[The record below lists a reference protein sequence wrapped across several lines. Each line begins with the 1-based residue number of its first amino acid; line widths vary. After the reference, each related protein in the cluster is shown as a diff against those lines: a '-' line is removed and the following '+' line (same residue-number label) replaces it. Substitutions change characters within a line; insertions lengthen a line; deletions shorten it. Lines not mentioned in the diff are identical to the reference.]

1 MKNSKRFLALLLVM
15 VMVLTLPV
23 YALADDTDG
32 DDGSPVEN
40 VSNGKGHGRQK
51 PAKALKP
58 LIKARKDEVEAAKDQ
73 LEQEIDELEAL
84 FEAAE
89 ESGDAELAEQLRQQ
103 LQEKKTLH
111 LNYKVQMKE
120 LIGQMQLTMRSKY
133 TEEEID
139 RIRTIAEELGQDPEL
154 FVLPVEN
161 VISRKA
167 NLKFDTP
174 PVIKGNRMLIPVRAI
189 VEGFGAEVT
198 WDQDTQTVTIVKDD
212 KEIVITLGNYTVSVN
227 GEEQEIDVPAQLL
240 CNRTYVPLR
249 FLIQNFGLN
258 IKWDDD
264 THTVDIDDGQ
274 DEPDDEEDLEEEEE
288 EDPTDEEEL
297 DEEPTDEDG
306 TDGDETAD

>member
-15 VMVLTLPV
+15 VMVLTLPI

-40 VSNGKGHGRQK
+40 VSNGKGHGKQK
-51 PAKALKP
+51 PAKALKS

-73 LEQEIDELEAL
+73 LEQEIEELEAL
-84 FEAAE
+84 FEAVE
-89 ESGDAELAEQLRQQ
+89 ESGDTELAEQLKQQ

-161 VISRKA
+161 VICDKA

-174 PVIKGNRMLIPVRAI
+174 PVIKGSRMLIPVRAI
-189 VEGFGAEVT
+189 VEGFGAEVS

-212 KEIVITLGNYTVSVN
+212 KEIVLTLGNYTVLVN
-227 GEEQEIDVPAQLL
+227 GEEYEIDVPAQLL

-258 IKWDDD
+258 IKWDED
-264 THTVDIDDGQ
+264 TQTVDIDDGQ
-274 DEPDDEEDLEEEEE
+274 DEPDDEEEPADEEEEALTDEEALEEE
-288 EDPTDEEEL
+288 PAN
-297 DEEPTDEDG
+297 EDG
-306 TDGDETAD
+306 TDDDETAE